1 MPKKVLS
8 IFGTRPEAIK
18 MAPVIKALES
28 NSYFESKIVVT
39 GQHRA
44 MLDQVL
50 AYFKITSDYDLD
62 IMKSKQTLSDITV
75 NIMKKLEPIL
85 KAEMPNI
92 VLVHGDTS
100 TTLAGA
106 LSAYYQKITLGHVE
120 SGLRTGMKFSPF
132 PEEMN
137 RQLVDALSDFCFA
150 PTPES
155 AINLMKENHPKEQ
168 IFITGN
174 TAIDAMKYTISE
186 DYFHPNLS
194 NDNGKKKIL
203 VTMHRRENLGKPML
217 EVFQAISL
225 LARERKDIEIIFPMH
240 KNPAVRQLAEKELG
254 RIENIQLIEPLDIFD
269 FHNFA
274 KCCYL
279 ILTDSGGVQEEA
291 PSLGV
296 PVLVLRD
303 TTERPEGVKAGTL
316 KLIGTKKEKVYQ
328 KITILLDDP
337 TAYQKMAKAINPY
350 GDGNASD
357 RIINILK
364 QKL

>member
-1 MPKKVLS
+1 
-8 IFGTRPEAIK
+8 
-18 MAPVIKALES
+18 
-28 NSYFESKIVVT
+28 
-39 GQHRA
+39 
-44 MLDQVL
+44 
-50 AYFKITSDYDLD
+50 
-62 IMKSKQTLSDITV
+62 
-75 NIMKKLEPIL
+75 
-85 KAEMPNI
+85 
-92 VLVHGDTS
+92 
-100 TTLAGA
+100 
-106 LSAYYQKITLGHVE
+106 
-120 SGLRTGMKFSPF
+120 
-132 PEEMN
+132 MN

-217 EVFQAISL
+217 EVFQAVSL

-274 KCCYL
+274 KRCYL

-316 KLIGTKKEKVYQ
+316 KLIGTKKRKS
-328 KITILLDDP
+328 LS
-337 TAYQKMAKAINPY
+337 
-350 GDGNASD
+350 GNNNLIRRS
-357 RIINILK
+357 NCLSK
-364 QKL
+364 NG

>member
-50 AYFKITSDYDLD
+50 AYFKITPDYDLD

-75 NIMKKLEPIL
+75 SIMQKLDPLL
-85 KAEMPNI
+85 KAEMPDI

-120 SGLRTGMKFSPF
+120 SGLRTGLKFSPF

-150 PTPES
+150 P
-155 AINLMKENHPKEQ
+155 
-168 IFITGN
+168 
-174 TAIDAMKYTISE
+174 
-186 DYFHPNLS
+186 
-194 NDNGKKKIL
+194 
-203 VTMHRRENLGKPML
+203 
-217 EVFQAISL
+217 
-225 LARERKDIEIIFPMH
+225 
-240 KNPAVRQLAEKELG
+240 
-254 RIENIQLIEPLDIFD
+254 
-269 FHNFA
+269 
-274 KCCYL
+274 
-279 ILTDSGGVQEEA
+279 
-291 PSLGV
+291 
-296 PVLVLRD
+296 
-303 TTERPEGVKAGTL
+303 
-316 KLIGTKKEKVYQ
+316 
-328 KITILLDDP
+328 
-337 TAYQKMAKAINPY
+337 
-350 GDGNASD
+350 
-357 RIINILK
+357 
-364 QKL
+364 

>member
-1 MPKKVLS
+1 MPKKVVS

-28 NSYFESKIVVT
+28 DPYFESKIIVT

-50 AYFKITSDYDLD
+50 SYFEITPDYDLD
-62 IMKSKQTLSDITV
+62 IMMPEQTLNDITI
-75 NIMKKLEPIL
+75 NIMRKLDPIL
-85 KAEMPNI
+85 KAEMPSI

-106 LSAYYQKITLGHVE
+106 LSAYYQKITIGHVE
-120 SGLRTGMKFSPF
+120 SGLRTWNKFSPF

-137 RQLVDALSDFCFA
+137 RQLVDTLSDFCFA

-155 AINLMKENHPKEQ
+155 AVNLMKENHSKEQ

-186 DYFHPNLS
+186 DYHHPILS
-194 NDNGKKKIL
+194 NTNGKKKIL

-217 EVFQAISL
+217 EVFQAVSL
-225 LARERKDIEIIFPMH
+225 LARERNDIEIIFPLH

-254 RIENIQLIEPLDIFD
+254 KIENIHLIEPLDIFD

-274 KCCYL
+274 KRCYL

-328 KITILLDDP
+328 EITTLLEDKE
-337 TAYQKMAKAINPY
+337 TYQKMAQARNPY
-350 GDGNASD
+350 GDGFASE
-357 RIINILK
+357 RILHILK